1 VATVAN
7 RGREQSGSVALANK
21 RNAVAV
27 KPCHS
32 NQTTYLKTMR
42 PEIASPETP
51 AHSCSL
57 SVFPVS
63 LALPAEGDLPGA
75 KPRPPYGGTS
85 LSHWRTFTNKP
96 TARSD
101 YDVMTRSPRLIKPL
115 LAGLIITL
123 LQLAIAIGL
132 LAPEGPLSERY
143 AALVQHDSR
152 WFMNIVDRGYQT
164 IVPPIDHK
172 VMEVSNVAF
181 FPAYPALAAAF
192 RYGLNIDTGTALLIT
207 AQLAAWGF
215 WSYFFLFCKRWNI
228 SPALQICGA
237 LLIAAHPAA
246 FFLIAAYSESLFLMT
261 LLGFIYWSTAEGRY
275 AKFWAAIHGI
285 VMSATRIVGIVCAAF
300 PLVCSVFQT
309 GWRRLVEPRP
319 WFRQEKPAIA
329 MTLVASFGAL
339 GFFTYSQLRWGHW
352 DIYMLTQA
360 AGWGIAPDYLAVFR
374 PSNYRWFVPA
384 LNDPT
389 EASQMSMTLGAVLF
403 IGIVLCELSIR
414 SWAGLPIRAGIY
426 FCAFVIYYLSVS
438 GVACVDMESMLRYEF
453 SVHALIVLALLNFL
467 RQFQTTPVLVRAFGI
482 TAVALLSAA
491 GLCVQGWYI
500 WNFTRGNWV
509 A

>member
-1 VATVAN
+1 
-7 RGREQSGSVALANK
+7 
-21 RNAVAV
+21 
-27 KPCHS
+27 
-32 NQTTYLKTMR
+32 MR
-42 PEIASPETP
+42 PEIASIENP
-51 AHSCSL
+51 ARTCSL
-57 SVFPVS
+57 SMLPIS
-63 LALPAEGDLPGA
+63 MALPTGGSLPAA
-75 KPRPPYGGTS
+75 KARHRTRP
-85 LSHWRTFTNKP
+85 SHGQTFTNKLA
-96 TARSD
+96 ARSD
-101 YDVMTRSPRLIKPL
+101 YDVMTRSPRLLKPL
-115 LAGLIITL
+115 LAGLTITL
-123 LQLAIAIGL
+123 LQLAMAIGL

-143 AALVQHDSR
+143 TALVQHDSH

-181 FPAYPALAAAF
+181 FPAYPAIAAAF

-237 LLIAAHPAA
+237 FLIVAHPAA
-246 FFLIAAYSESLFLMT
+246 FFLIAAYSESLFLMA

-300 PLVCSVFQT
+300 PLVRSVFQT
-309 GWRRLVEPRP
+309 GWRRLVEQRP
-319 WFRQEKPAIA
+319 WFRKENPAIA
-329 MTLVASFGAL
+329 MTLVASFGAIA
-339 GFFTYSQLRWGHW
+339 FFAYSQLRWGRW

-374 PSNYRWFVPA
+374 PSNYRWLVPA

-389 EASQMSMTLGAVLF
+389 EASQMSMTLGAALF
-403 IGIVLCELSIR
+403 VGIAICELSIR
-414 SWAGLPIRAGIY
+414 RWAGLPIRAGIY

-482 TAVALLSAA
+482 AAVVLLSAA
-491 GLCVQGWYI
+491 ALCVQGWYV

>member
-1 VATVAN
+1 M
-7 RGREQSGSVALANK
+7 
-21 RNAVAV
+21 
-27 KPCHS
+27 P
-32 NQTTYLKTMR
+32 
-42 PEIASPETP
+42 PEIASPGTA
-51 AHSCSL
+51 AHPCGL
-57 SVFPVS
+57 FAVPVN
-63 LALPAEGDLPGA
+63 LAIAAGDALPAPKARCRTSPWRRGD
-75 KPRPPYGGTS
+75 
-85 LSHWRTFTNKP
+85 RTFTSKRD
-96 TARSD
+96 TRGD
-101 YDVMTRSPRLIKPL
+101 YNVMTRWLWLLWPL
-115 LAGLIITL
+115 LTGLIITL
-123 LQLAIAIGL
+123 LQLAMAMGL
-132 LAPEGPLSERY
+132 LAPEGSFSERY
-143 AALVQHDSR
+143 ATLVQHDSY

-181 FPAYPALAAAF
+181 FPAYPAIAAAF
-192 RYGLNIDTGTALLIT
+192 RYGLNISTATALLIT

-215 WSYFFLFCKRWNI
+215 WSYFFLFCRRWNI

-246 FFLIAAYSESLFLMT
+246 FFLIAGYSESLFLMA
-261 LLGFIYWSTAEGRY
+261 LLGFIYWSIAEGRS
-275 AKFWAAIHGI
+275 AKFWAAVHGI

-300 PLVCSVFQT
+300 PLVRSFFQT
-309 GWRRLVEPRP
+309 RWRDLLQPKP
-319 WFRQEKPAIA
+319 WFRTEKPAIV
-329 MTLVASFGAL
+329 MTLVASFGAV

-360 AGWGIAPDYLAVFR
+360 AGWGIVPDYLAVFK
-374 PSNYRWFVPA
+374 PSSYRWFVPA

-403 IGIVLCELSIR
+403 VSIAICELSIR
-414 SWAGLPIRAGIY
+414 RWAGLPIRAGIY

-453 SVHALIVLALLNFL
+453 FAHALIVLALLNFL
-467 RQFQTTPVLVRAFGI
+467 SQFRVPPALVRAFGI
-482 TAVALLSAA
+482 AAVALLGAA
-491 GLCVQGWYI
+491 GLCVQGWYV